1 LPAARDRAQK
11 PDLIADGITFA
22 SLRRGV
28 IGYLYMTER
37 GTQAPH
43 ASWRLTVEA
52 ERHGRLAAM
61 FRARRAYF
69 TFAKGGMQMRYGRQ
83 KMLIGGEWL
92 TGARNAVFPTIDPGN
107 GEVLAEVA
115 RGYVEDIHQAVA
127 AAQHALDHTWWAS
140 ENPRKRTQVLYR
152 IAQLIR
158 DQAQELA
165 VMESLDSGKPLRQA
179 QQDMESSAQY
189 FEFYAGVA
197 DKLYGH
203 TIPLGQR
210 YFDYTVREP
219 IGVTAH
225 ITPWNY
231 PLAVATRGLAPA
243 LAAGNT
249 VVHKPAEQTP
259 LTALRLGEL
268 AMEAGLPPGVLNVVP
283 GFGPEAGAALAK
295 HPGIHHLTFTGS
307 VETGTLVMQMAAEN
321 VVPVTLELGG
331 KSPNIVFADAH
342 LEPAIKGAL
351 QAIFQ
356 NAGQTCSAGSR
367 LLVEESAHDRV
378 VSALAKEAEQLRLG
392 HGLTDPD
399 LGPIV
404 SEEQLERV
412 LGYLEIGKREGARV
426 VTGGTRAED
435 GELRRGF
442 FVRPTLFDEVQSSM
456 RIAQEEIF
464 GPVLTVLTFREPQ
477 EALQLAND
485 TPYGLVA
492 GIWTRDI
499 GKAHWLAAQI
509 KAGQIYINNYF
520 GGGIAAPFGG
530 YKKSGFG
537 REKGLEA
544 LEHYTQV
551 KNVCVAID

>member
-1 LPAARDRAQK
+1 
-11 PDLIADGITFA
+11 
-22 SLRRGV
+22 
-28 IGYLYMTER
+28 
-37 GTQAPH
+37 
-43 ASWRLTVEA
+43 
-52 ERHGRLAAM
+52 
-61 FRARRAYF
+61 
-69 TFAKGGMQMRYGRQ
+69 MRYGQR
-83 KMLIGGEWL
+83 KMLIGGEWHA
-92 TGARNAVFPTIDPGN
+92 GARKEVFSTIDPGN
-107 GEVLAEVA
+107 GEVLAEIA
-115 RGYVEDIHQAVA
+115 RGYEEDMHQAVG
-127 AAQHALDHTWWAS
+127 AAQHAFEHTWWAS
-140 ENPRKRTQVLYR
+140 EHPKKRGQVLYR

-158 DQAQELA
+158 DHAEELA

-179 QQDMESSAQY
+179 KEDVEGSAQY
-189 FEFYAGVA
+189 FEFYAGAA

-203 TIPLGQR
+203 TIPLGSR
-210 YFDYTVREP
+210 YLDYTVREP
-219 IGVTAH
+219 MGVTAH

-231 PLAVATRGLAPA
+231 PLAVATRGIAPA

-259 LTALRLGEL
+259 LTALRLAEL
-268 AMEAGLPPGVLNVVP
+268 ALEAGLPAGVLNVVP
-283 GFGPEAGAALAK
+283 GFGPDAGAALAK
-295 HPGIHHLTFTGS
+295 HPGINHLTFTGS

-331 KSPNIVFADAH
+331 KSPNIVFADANF
-342 LEPAIKGAL
+342 EPAVKSAL
-351 QAIFQ
+351 RAIFQ

-367 LLVEESAHDRV
+367 LLLEESIHDRFV
-378 VSALAKEAEQLRLG
+378 AALAKETERLRLG
-392 HGLTDPD
+392 HGLSDPD

-412 LGYLEIGKREGARV
+412 LSYLEVGKHEGAKV
-426 VTGGTRAED
+426 VTGGSRAEE
-435 GELRRGF
+435 GELKRGF
-442 FVRPTLFDEVQSSM
+442 FVRATLFDDVQGSM

-464 GPVLTVLTFREPQ
+464 GPVLAMLTFREPE
-477 EALQLAND
+477 EALKIAND

-499 GKAHWLAAQI
+499 GKAHHLATQI

-520 GGGIAAPFGG
+520 GGGIATPFGG

-551 KNVCVAID
+551 KNVCVSLD

>member
-1 LPAARDRAQK
+1 
-11 PDLIADGITFA
+11 
-22 SLRRGV
+22 
-28 IGYLYMTER
+28 
-37 GTQAPH
+37 
-43 ASWRLTVEA
+43 
-52 ERHGRLAAM
+52 
-61 FRARRAYF
+61 
-69 TFAKGGMQMRYGRQ
+69 MRYGRRQ
-83 KMLIGGEWL
+83 MLIGGKWL
-92 TGARNAVFPTIDPGN
+92 PGAQNEVFPTIDPGK

-115 RGYVEDIHQAVA
+115 RGDEADIQQAVE
-127 AAQHALDHTWWAS
+127 AAQYALDHTGWAT
-140 ENPRKRTQVLYR
+140 EHPRKRTQALNR
-152 IAQLIR
+152 TAQLIR
-158 DQAQELA
+158 DHAQELA
-165 VMESLDSGKPLRQA
+165 VMESLDSGKPLSQA
-179 QQDMESSAQY
+179 QQDIETSAQY

-210 YFDYTVREP
+210 YLDYTVREP

-225 ITPWNY
+225 ITPWNF
-231 PLAVATRGLAPA
+231 PLAVASRGIAPA
-243 LAAGNT
+243 LAAGNM

-268 AMEAGLPPGVLNVVP
+268 TLEAGLPPGVLNVVP
-283 GFGPEAGAALAK
+283 GFGPDAGAALAK

-307 VETGTLVMQMAAEN
+307 VETGTLIMKMAADN

-331 KSPNIVFADAH
+331 KSPNIVFADAE
-342 LEPAIKGAL
+342 LGPAVKGAL

-367 LLVEESAHDRV
+367 LLVEQTVHDRL
-378 VSALAKEAEQLRLG
+378 VSALAQEAERLRLG
-392 HGLTDPD
+392 HGLSDPD
-399 LGPIV
+399 LGPII

-412 LGYLEIGKREGARV
+412 LNYLEIGKREGAKV
-426 VTGGTRAED
+426 VAGGTRAED
-435 GELRRGF
+435 RELQQGY
-442 FVRPTLFDEVQSSM
+442 FVRPTLFDKVQSSM

-464 GPVLTVLTFREPQ
+464 GPVLTVLTFREPE
-477 EALQLAND
+477 EALQIAND

-499 GKAHWLAAQI
+499 SKAHTLAAGI

-537 REKGLEA
+537 REKGLAA

-551 KNVCVAID
+551 KNVCVALD

>member
-1 LPAARDRAQK
+1 
-11 PDLIADGITFA
+11 
-22 SLRRGV
+22 
-28 IGYLYMTER
+28 
-37 GTQAPH
+37 
-43 ASWRLTVEA
+43 
-52 ERHGRLAAM
+52 
-61 FRARRAYF
+61 
-69 TFAKGGMQMRYGRQ
+69 MRYGHR
-83 KMLIGGEWL
+83 KMLIGGEWVGG
-92 TGARNAVFPTIDPGN
+92 TRKEVFPTIDPGN
-107 GEVLAEVA
+107 GDVLAEVT
-115 RGYVEDIHQAVA
+115 RGYEEDVHQAVQ
-127 AAQHALDHTWWAS
+127 AAQQAFERTWWAS
-140 ENPRKRTQVLYR
+140 EHPRKRAQVLYR
-152 IAQLIR
+152 IAQLLR
-158 DQAQELA
+158 DRAEELA
-165 VMESLDSGKPLRQA
+165 VMESMDSGKPLRQA
-179 QQDMESSAQY
+179 KEVMESAAQY
-189 FEFYAGVA
+189 FEFYAGAA
-197 DKLYGH
+197 DKLYGQ

-210 YFDYTVREP
+210 YLDYTVREP
-219 IGVTAH
+219 MGVTAH

-231 PLAVATRGLAPA
+231 PLAVASHGIAPA

-283 GFGPEAGAALAK
+283 GFGPDAGAALAK

-321 VVPVTLELGG
+321 MVPVTLELGG
-331 KSPNIVFADAH
+331 KSPNIVFADAP

-367 LLVEESAHDRV
+367 LLLEKSVHARF
-378 VSALAKEAEQLRLG
+378 VSALAQETEQLRLG
-392 HGLTDPD
+392 HGLSDPD

-404 SEEQLERV
+404 SEEQLARV
-412 LGYLEIGKREGARV
+412 LSYLEIGKQEGATV

-435 GELRRGF
+435 GELKRGF
-442 FVRPTLFDEVQSSM
+442 FVHPTLFDAVQNSM

-464 GPVLTVLTFREPQ
+464 GPVLAILTFREPE
-477 EALQLAND
+477 EALQLANA
-485 TPYGLVA
+485 TAYGLVA

-499 GKAHWLAAQI
+499 GKAHHLAAWI

-520 GGGIAAPFGG
+520 GGGVAAPFGG

-544 LEHYTQV
+544 LRHYAQV
-551 KNVCVAID
+551 KNVCVSLD